1 MVVAAACA
9 LGASLILA
17 HFVRR
22 RLVER
27 FTRALD
33 DMRRVLDG
41 ANAELSRER
50 ARLETLVECIPD
62 ALVIANLRGEVLFC
76 NAAALPLFSAS
87 REDMMSGGKG
97 LLQPRDPSRWRMR
110 VQEVLKAHTSCGV
123 MEMPAVAGGPP
134 TSFRTTVSMLAD
146 PVMGDFG
153 VLILLR
159 DQTSESL
166 IVSDQFQLLPAA
178 VQPASV
184 LRRTARLFQPMADE
198 KGVRLETSLA
208 DGAPSSFEADERL
221 VERVIHHLVANAIKF
236 TPRGG
241 LVLIEAD
248 AAGPDRL
255 EFVVADTGPG
265 IPEAHRAAVF
275 EKPRR
280 LDADPP
286 TPGFGLALCA
296 RIIKLHQGE
305 ICVQPAKTGGAQFV
319 VRLPL
324 TRIAKEVTNT

>member
-41 ANAELSRER
+41 ANAGLSRER

-123 MEMPAVAGGPP
+123 MEMPYRCGWP
-134 TSFRTTVSMLAD
+134 
-146 PVMGDFG
+146 
-153 VLILLR
+153 
-159 DQTSESL
+159 
-166 IVSDQFQLLPAA
+166 
-178 VQPASV
+178 
-184 LRRTARLFQPMADE
+184 ADE
-198 KGVRLETSLA
+198 FSHDGFDARRPGDGRFWRVDSPARPDLGESHRERPVSAPARGCAAGLGSTP
-208 DGAPSSFEADERL
+208 DGAPLSTYGR
-221 VERVIHHLVANAIKF
+221 
-236 TPRGG
+236 
-241 LVLIEAD
+241 
-248 AAGPDRL
+248 
-255 EFVVADTGPG
+255 
-265 IPEAHRAAVF
+265 
-275 EKPRR
+275 
-280 LDADPP
+280 
-286 TPGFGLALCA
+286 
-296 RIIKLHQGE
+296 
-305 ICVQPAKTGGAQFV
+305 
-319 VRLPL
+319 
-324 TRIAKEVTNT
+324 